1 IRAGVARSVST
12 LDAEYATPRRKP
24 DAISCAIKSNVAN
37 VSLRCVTG
45 PTVVGLM
52 LVMAITQLLVELILE
67 TARDDVT
74 ATGNNVETTSLRHCP
89 PPIAA
94 LGPRLPLRAARF
106 YVPGFAGD
114 RRVPNVDC
122 SADRLRVV
130 LFPRSSK
137 QRVVPEPRATRRA
150 AATAHPASPNRFV
163 LSKSHPR

>member
-1 IRAGVARSVST
+1 MRAGVARSVST

-74 ATGNNVETTSLRHCP
+74 ATGNNVKTHRSP
-89 PPIAA
+89 PAT
-94 LGPRLPLRAARF
+94 
-106 YVPGFAGD
+106 
-114 RRVPNVDC
+114 C
-122 SADRLRVV
+122 SA
-130 LFPRSSK
+130 RSEEHTSEL
-137 QRVVPEPRATRRA
+137 Q
-150 AATAHPASPNRFV
+150 SRFG
-163 LSKSHPR
+163 